1 MRSTMQ
7 DVALTVPAIVAHAS
21 AVHGDREVLTARGP
35 RQISGVSYREVGER
49 AARLANALRQI
60 GIRGDERVATL
71 QWSNQEHLD
80 CYAAVPSM
88 GAVLHTLN
96 LRLPPEQ
103 LTWIANHAEDRV
115 IIVDS
120 TVLALLAAA
129 LPSMTSVRTV
139 LVTGTGDLA
148 AVEGC
153 GKDVL
158 RYDDVVAAQSS
169 TFDWPDVDEQSAA
182 AMCYTSGTT
191 GHPKGV
197 VYSHRSTWLHSQAAC
212 TSNALGIGHDDTV
225 LAIVPMFHAN
235 AWGLP
240 YAAMMAGAQ
249 LLLPDRFLQAGPLVE
264 MIEAVRPTMAG
275 AVPTIWTDVLH
286 YLRDNPGHDVSS
298 LKMVACGGSA
308 VPRSLM
314 TAYDEL
320 GIRIVQAWG
329 MTETSPLA
337 SVALPRSSDTPERS
351 LHLRATQGRV
361 VAGVQA
367 RIVDDSG
374 AEQPWDGK
382 SVGEIQVRGPWIT
395 QSYYENDSPAASP
408 DGWLR
413 TGDVGTISADAFI
426 ALTDRSKD
434 VIKSGGEWIS
444 SVELENELAAHPAV
458 RTATVIGVPDD
469 KWQERPLAVVVLAAD
484 RTATAAEL
492 TEFLRAR
499 VAKWWLPERWAF
511 VTDIPLTSTGKF
523 DKKKLRRQFGDGDLI
538 IETLA

>member
-1 MRSTMQ
+1 MQ
-7 DVALTVPAIVAHAS
+7 DVALTVPAIVAHAA

-35 RQISGVSYREVGER
+35 QQISGVSYHELGQR
-49 AARLANALRQI
+49 AARLANALREI
-60 GIRGDERVATL
+60 GICGDERVATL

-103 LTWIANHAEDRV
+103 LTWIANHAEDQV
-115 IIVDS
+115 IIVDG
-120 TVLALLAAA
+120 TVLNLLAAA

-139 LVTGTGDLA
+139 LVTGTGDLT
-148 AVEGC
+148 AVQGC

-158 RYDDVVAAQSS
+158 RYDDVVAAQPS

-197 VYSHRSTWLHSQAAC
+197 VYSHRSTWLHSQSAC

-249 LLLPDRFLQAGPLVE
+249 LLLPDRFLQAAPLVE
-264 MIEAVRPTMAG
+264 MIEAASPTMAG

-320 GIRIVQAWG
+320 GVRIVQAWG

-337 SVALPRSSDTPERS
+337 AVALPRNSDTPERS
-351 LHLRATQGRV
+351 LYLRGTQGRV

-367 RIVDDSG
+367 RIVDDAG

-382 SVGEIQVRGPWIT
+382 SVGEIQIRGPWIT
-395 QSYYENDSPAASP
+395 GSYYEHDTSAVSP

-413 TGDVGTISADAFI
+413 TGDVGTISPDAFI
-426 ALTDRSKD
+426 TLTDRSKD

-444 SVELENELAAHPAV
+444 SVELENDLAAHPAV

-492 TEFLRAR
+492 TEFLRPR

-523 DKKKLRRQFGDGDLI
+523 DKKKLRRQYADGDLTV
-538 IETLA
+538 ETLA

>member
-1 MRSTMQ
+1 MKSTMQ
-7 DVALTVPAIVAHAS
+7 DVPLTVSSIVRNAS
-21 AVHGDREVLTARGP
+21 MIHGDREVLTARGP
-35 RQISGVSYREVGER
+35 GQISRVSYRELGER
-49 AARLANALRQI
+49 AARLANGLRELGI
-60 GIRGDERVATL
+60 GADERVATL

-96 LRLPPEQ
+96 LRLPPDQ

-115 IIVDS
+115 IIVDG
-120 TVLALLAAA
+120 TVLPLLAPA
-129 LPSMTSVRTV
+129 LPAMTSVRTV
-139 LVTGTGDLA
+139 LVTGAGDLA

-158 RYDDVVAAQSS
+158 RYDDVLAAQSS
-169 TFDWPDVDEQSAA
+169 TFDWPDVDERSAA

-249 LLLPDRFLQAGPLVE
+249 LLLPDRFLQAEPLVE
-264 MIEAVRPTMAG
+264 MIEAARPTMAG

-337 SVALPRSSDTPERS
+337 AVALPRVTDSPERS
-351 LHLRATQGRV
+351 LQIRGTQGRV
-361 VAGVQA
+361 VAGVEA
-367 RIVDDSG
+367 RIVDDTG

-382 SVGEIQVRGPWIT
+382 SVGEIQIRGPWIT
-395 QSYYENDSPAASP
+395 GSYYEHDSPAVTP
-408 DGWLR
+408 DGWLS
-413 TGDVGTISADAFI
+413 TGDVGTISPDAFI
-426 ALTDRSKD
+426 TLTDRSKD

-458 RTATVIGVPDD
+458 RTATVIGVPDE
-469 KWQERPLAVVVLAAD
+469 KWQERPLAAVVLDGD

-492 TEFLRAR
+492 SEFLRAR
-499 VAKWWLPERWAF
+499 VAKWWLPERWTF
-511 VTDIPLTSTGKF
+511 VSEIPLTSTGKF
-523 DKKKLRRQFGDGDLI
+523 DKKKLRRQHADGDLTV
-538 IETLA
+538 ETLV